1 MNRIFLTLLMGL
13 FSFLFGSSTSAEPP
27 AAKPKAEDVGRALRQ
42 MMLTRPP
49 AEIGLKPT
57 PVCPQVYG
65 VLMDM
70 PMGHG
75 QTATV
80 VATSTRTASL
90 YTTTTFGIIGGEG
103 HAAVR
108 AAAMAFTSAAGQAF
122 DSATPTTEF
131 PYPPDGHV
139 YFYLLTFE
147 GVRRIDVELTAIK
160 NVTSKYAGLYGLGQD
175 VLTQLRLISE
185 KKP

>member
-1 MNRIFLTLLMGL
+1 MGL
-13 FSFLFGSSTSAEPP
+13 FSFLFGSPASAEPP
-27 AAKPKAEDVGRALRQ
+27 ATKPKPEDVGRALRQ
-42 MMLTRPP
+42 MMLTMPP

-57 PVCPQVYG
+57 PVFPHVYG
-65 VLMDM
+65 VRMDL

-80 VATSTRTASL
+80 VANATRTASL
-90 YTTTTFGIIGGEG
+90 YTTSTFGIIGGEG

-108 AAAMAFTSAAGQAF
+108 ASALAFTSAAGQFF

-147 GVRRIDVELTAIK
+147 GVRRIDVELTAIE
-160 NVTSKYAGLYGLGQD
+160 NATSKYTPLFALGQE